1 MSPAD
6 SELSRDEISRSIRE
20 ILAEMLGLDPDEIRP
35 TDHLADDLDL
45 DSMDAVDMVVDLK
58 LRTGVKLVE
67 SDIKSVETIQD
78 VVDVTCSK
86 IQPSG

>member
-6 SELSRDEISRSIRE
+6 AEPNRDEISQSVRE
-20 ILAEMLGLDPDEIRP
+20 ILADMLGLDPDEIGAS
-35 TDHLADDLDL
+35 DHLADDLDL

>member
-6 SELSRDEISRSIRE
+6 DELSREEIERSLRSI
-20 ILAEMLGLDPDEIRP
+20 IADMLGCEPEEIGP
-35 TDHLADDLDL
+35 SDDLGDDLGL

-67 SDIKSVETIQD
+67 SDIKTVQTLRD
-78 VVDVTCSK
+78 VVDVTHRK
-86 IQPSG
+86 TRPSG